1 MSRISYVNGSYQNHM
16 DAAVHI
22 EDRGY
27 QFGDGVYEVITV
39 VGGHMAD
46 EAGHLDRLDRSLNEL
61 SIAWPVTRSAL
72 GVILREV
79 ARRNKLLNGLIY
91 FQVTRGVARRSHE
104 FPSGVASSLVVTAK
118 HIPILNNLP
127 DPAGVSVI
135 TIPDIRWDRRDIKTI
150 ALLPN
155 CLGKQQ
161 AKEAG
166 AFEAWQV
173 DPDGTVT
180 EGTSSNAWIVTRDG
194 ELVTRPPTNAILN
207 GITRM
212 RIIAI
217 AEESG
222 IPFVERA
229 FTVAEAHSARE
240 AFVSSASSF
249 AKPVTRIDDQ
259 VIGNGHMG
267 ALTEQ
272 LSQKYLEF
280 INQPAAS

>member
-79 ARRNKLLNGLIY
+79 ARRNKLRNGLIY

-118 HIPILNNLP
+118 HIPNLNNLP

-194 ELVTRPPTNAILN
+194 ELVTRPPTNAILS

-229 FTVAEAHSARE
+229 FTVTEAHSARE

>member
-1 MSRISYVNGSYQNHM
+1 
-16 DAAVHI
+16 
-22 EDRGY
+22 
-27 QFGDGVYEVITV
+27 
-39 VGGHMAD
+39 
-46 EAGHLDRLDRSLNEL
+46 
-61 SIAWPVTRSAL
+61 
-72 GVILREV
+72 
-79 ARRNKLLNGLIY
+79 
-91 FQVTRGVARRSHE
+91 
-104 FPSGVASSLVVTAK
+104 
-118 HIPILNNLP
+118 
-127 DPAGVSVI
+127 
-135 TIPDIRWDRRDIKTI
+135 
-150 ALLPN
+150 
-155 CLGKQQ
+155 
-161 AKEAG
+161 
-166 AFEAWQV
+166 
-173 DPDGTVT
+173 
-180 EGTSSNAWIVTRDG
+180 
-194 ELVTRPPTNAILN
+194 
-207 GITRM
+207 M

>member
-1 MSRISYVNGSYQNHM
+1 MSRISYVNGRYQHHL

-27 QFGDGVYEVITV
+27 LFGDGVYEVVTV
-39 VGGHMAD
+39 VNGQMVD
-46 EAGHLDRLDRSLNEL
+46 EDGHLNRLERSLSEL
-61 SIAWPVTRSAL
+61 TIKWPVTRSAL

-79 ARRNKLLNGLIY
+79 ARRNKLRNGLLY

-104 FPSGVASSLVVTAK
+104 FPKNVASALVVSAK
-118 HIPILNNLP
+118 HIPKLNNAP
-127 DPAGVSVI
+127 DPEGVSVI

-161 AKEAG
+161 AKEVG
-166 AFEAWQV
+166 AYEAWQV

-180 EGTSSNAWIVTRDG
+180 EGTSSNAWIITQDG
-194 ELVTRPPTNAILN
+194 ELVTRPPAHTILN

-212 RIIAI
+212 RIIEI
-217 AEESG
+217 ARQQG
-222 IPFVERA
+222 VPFVERP
-229 FTVAEAHSARE
+229 FSVEEAYNARE

-249 AKPVTRIDDQ
+249 AKPVTKIDDQ
-259 VIGNGHMG
+259 VVGNGHMG
-267 ALTEQ
+267 ELTE
-272 LSQKYLEF
+272 LLAQKYLEF
-280 INQPAAS
+280 VNQPGPA

>member
-1 MSRISYVNGSYQNHM
+1 
-16 DAAVHI
+16 
-22 EDRGY
+22 
-27 QFGDGVYEVITV
+27 
-39 VGGHMAD
+39 MAD

-79 ARRNKLLNGLIY
+79 ARRNKLRNGLIY

-118 HIPILNNLP
+118 HIPNLNNLP